1 MIHEHYFICDQ
12 PIIHYTLTD
21 TCQSL
26 QQPRL
31 FLKNRT
37 FIMDDIASFR
47 VLLTQ
52 ANFGARARAAITDFC
67 CETLTELAHLP
78 EKELNTSISN
88 LHKALANHGA
98 ANQRVRLNATKITL
112 LYAISSHFLD

>member
-1 MIHEHYFICDQ
+1 M
-12 PIIHYTLTD
+12 
-21 TCQSL
+21 
-26 QQPRL
+26 
-31 FLKNRT
+31 
-37 FIMDDIASFR
+37 MDDNASFR
-47 VLLTQ
+47 ILLTT

-88 LHKALANHGA
+88 LHKALANLSI

-112 LYAISSHFLD
+112 LYAISSHFLDRIRCSALSMLQAS